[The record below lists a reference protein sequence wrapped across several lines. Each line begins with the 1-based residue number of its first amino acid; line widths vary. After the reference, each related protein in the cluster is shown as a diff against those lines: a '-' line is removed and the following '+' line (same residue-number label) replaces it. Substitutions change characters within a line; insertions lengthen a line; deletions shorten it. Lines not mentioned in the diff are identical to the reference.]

1 MTQEDDT
8 LSAADAAETWLV
20 LLDCNLAAWSLHGRD
35 TLPNAVDGLLVLL
48 RAFCLLHRGNRL
60 IWLGYREAGRAEY
73 FLLPSGEATEEQT
86 GAVETLEALDDE
98 IGLVRSVVEFASADS
113 ATNTTAPGDADAA
126 VVVCPSTLALA
137 LSLGLCALHARGW
150 LTRSSAW
157 DGRDWA
163 PSTGDASAPLVSTS
177 AATPRVRCLVV
188 SSPAPDD
195 PAQLVS
201 VMNAAIRAQHAQ
213 MVIDVLRWVVRP
225 SDAPAAAAS
234 TCSAFLQQCAFLT
247 NGVYIECDGR
257 FADAMSELL
266 AQVLPSTATRAL
278 LLPPPTSTPSGR
290 RPAPA
295 EHGPRARVVHD
306 VDLRATC
313 FATGDKVELGYVCSC
328 CLSVFASPRAVCATC
343 QAPFADRSDVD
354 AAPASTAP

>member
-35 TLPNAVDGLLVLL
+35 RLPNAVDGLLVLL

-73 FLLPSGEATEEQT
+73 FLLPSGEAVEEQA
-86 GAVETLEALDDE
+86 GAVETLEVLDDE
-98 IGLVRSVVEFASADS
+98 IGLVRRVVEFASADS
-113 ATNTTAPGDADAA
+113 ATTTTSSGEADA
-126 VVVCPSTLALA
+126 VVVVRPSALALA

-150 LTRSSAW
+150 LTRFSAW
-157 DGRDWA
+157 DGRDWP

-177 AATPRVRCLVV
+177 TATPRVRCLVV

-225 SDAPAAAAS
+225 SNAPAAAAAAS
-234 TCSAFLQQCAFLT
+234 TSSAFLQQCAFLT
-247 NGVYIECDGR
+247 DGVYIECDGS

-278 LLPPPTSTPSGR
+278 LLPPPLPSGR

-295 EHGPRARVVHD
+295 EHGCRARVVHD

-328 CLSVFASPRAVCATC
+328 CLSVFSSPRAVCATC
-343 QAPFADRSDVD
+343 QAAFADRSDVD
-354 AAPASTAP
+354 TAPASVAP